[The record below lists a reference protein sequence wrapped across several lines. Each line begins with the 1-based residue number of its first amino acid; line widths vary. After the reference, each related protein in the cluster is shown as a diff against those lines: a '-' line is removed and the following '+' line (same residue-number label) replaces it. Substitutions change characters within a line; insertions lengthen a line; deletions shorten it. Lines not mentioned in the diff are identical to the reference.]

1 MTLHFAMNASCYA
14 GEIHTHRLENLDDSF
29 EKKDEVRP
37 EWLIADV
44 SCDCMG
50 VVWPYDG
57 VWLR

>member
-1 MTLHFAMNASCYA
+1 MFY
-14 GEIHTHRLENLDDSF
+14 THRLENLDDSF

-50 VVWPYDG
+50 VVGPYEG

>member
-1 MTLHFAMNASCYA
+1 MQVTVQKFYTN
-14 GEIHTHRLENLDDSF
+14 RLENLDDSF
-29 EKKDEVRP
+29 EKNDEVRP
-37 EWLIADV
+37 EWLIDDV